1 MIVRAGAL
9 MIVGNGRP
17 NGHIITPCELCPLR
31 KRPSLREF
39 TPEELAFVKHF
50 KSDELRVDPGASFLR
65 EGTSSEHLYTVLH
78 GWAFRYKMLDD
89 GRRQILNYALPA
101 DMVGLQGTLMREME
115 HSVEALTPLVLCVF
129 PRSKLYD
136 LYSQFPS
143 LAFDI
148 TWLAAREEQL
158 IDEHLFSLGR
168 RTALERTA
176 YLLLHLYARAD
187 EAGLTRNG
195 THSVSIHPAASCRHA
210 RHVAGAHQQ
219 DAQAV
224 AGVASDPLEGPRV
237 RDDRSQRAG
246 RDCRR
251 RRRSRAGPG
260 RLFEVA
266 ALGALRYSHG
276 MATAVASATA
286 GSNSSA
292 PRSRAP
298 AAMPAAIRR
307 R

>member
-1 MIVRAGAL
+1 

-17 NGHIITPCELCPLR
+17 NGHTITPCEQCPLR

-78 GWAFRYKMLDD
+78 GWAFRYKMLAD

-129 PRSKLYD
+129 PRSKLYE

-158 IDEHLFSLGR
+158 IDENMLSLGR
-168 RTALERTA
+168 RTAIERTA

-195 THSVSIHPAASCRHA
+195 TIQFPFTQQHLADTLGMSLVHTNKTLKRLLAS
-210 RHVAGAHQQ
+210 
-219 DAQAV
+219 QAIQWK
-224 AGVASDPLEGPRV
+224 D
-237 RDDRSQRAG
+237 
-246 RDCRR
+246 
-251 RRRSRAGPG
+251 
-260 RLFEVA
+260 RLFA
-266 ALGALRYSHG
+266 MIDRNA
-276 MATAVASATA
+276 MAKIA
-286 GSNSSA
+286 GDDSK
-292 PRSRAP
+292 PRRP
-298 AAMPAAIRR
+298 RPFI
-307 R
+307 